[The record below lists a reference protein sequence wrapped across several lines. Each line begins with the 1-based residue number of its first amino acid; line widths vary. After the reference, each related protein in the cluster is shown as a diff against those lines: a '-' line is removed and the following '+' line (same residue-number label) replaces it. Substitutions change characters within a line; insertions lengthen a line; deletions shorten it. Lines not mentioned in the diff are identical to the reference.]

1 MEDIVEILKSFIPS
15 LPMPIKIIITIILV
29 VLVIY
34 LFISKKSDSEN
45 KNSGNKINFKDTTIN
60 GDFHIGDKNDGQKK

>member
-15 LPMPIKIIITIILV
+15 LPMPIKIIIAIILAV
-29 VLVIY
+29 VFIY
-34 LFISKKSDSEN
+34 LLIFKKSDSEN

>member
-15 LPMPIKIIITIILV
+15 LPMSIKIVIAIILV
-29 VLVIY
+29 VVFIY
-34 LFISKKSDSEN
+34 LLIFKKSDSEN
-45 KNSGNKINFKDTTIN
+45 KNSENKIKFKDTTIN